1 VASDITDGR
10 QQGVLTDWNDERGFG
25 FIAPTAGGSR
35 VFVHVSAFPH
45 GRRPRTGCEITYA
58 EQQDER
64 DRARASNV
72 QYLPAVP
79 ARRST
84 GRGTPTALTIATLF
98 FGLLVGLVVLHE
110 LPGLVLVAYG
120 LLSGAAVLTYRADKS
135 AAKQGRWRTPES
147 TLHAVAL
154 LGGWPGAL
162 VARHALR
169 HKTIKQPFRTI
180 FWATVIAN
188 CAALTWFVSEA
199 PLR

>member
-1 VASDITDGR
+1 MASDDTDGR
-10 QQGVLTDWNDERGFG
+10 QQGVLTDWNDQRGFG
-25 FIAPTAGGSR
+25 FIAPTAGGPR
-35 VFVHVSAFPH
+35 VFVHVSAFPR
-45 GRRPRTGCEITYA
+45 GWRPRIGCEITYA
-58 EQQDER
+58 ERRDER

-72 QYLPAVP
+72 QYLAGVP

-84 GRGTPTALTIATLF
+84 GSGTPTALTIATVF
-98 FGLLVGLVVLHE
+98 FGLLASLVVLQE
-110 LPGLVLVAYG
+110 LPVLVFVAYG
-120 LLSGAAVLTYRADKS
+120 LLSGVAVLAYRADKS
-135 AAKQGRWRTPES
+135 AAVQGRWRTPES

-188 CAALTWFVSEA
+188 CAALTWYVSEA
-199 PLR
+199 PLH